1 MEDLI
6 AALHDKIAEL
16 LEQAQDLDAALQ
28 NAPQSESTVEKVA
41 DLLKRVCNALSE
53 TLKMLNDPQS
63 PLHVLARRL
72 ENTPLGALPQTLGKF
87 LEEHRQFLEKIVRL
101 PGPTVDKIIDYL
113 KDETEARYT
122 DVDVFDSADLIKTL
136 ESFRDLVCEIS
147 GYAHDLAF
155 VWDPQLIKPIVKG
168 VIGTCMAV
176 GDVTGAIIAHQDPTG
191 WVLVKAIK
199 STVSGVRTVKKS
211 INAIKERLPGWL
223 SKVKQGRMQRNNPP
237 PPRL

>member
-122 DVDVFDSADLIKTL
+122 DVDVFDSAGLIKTL

-147 GYAHDLAF
+147 ACTRMTLHLS
-155 VWDPQLIKPIVKG
+155 
-168 VIGTCMAV
+168 GTR
-176 GDVTGAIIAHQDPTG
+176 
-191 WVLVKAIK
+191 
-199 STVSGVRTVKKS
+199 SSS
-211 INAIKERLPGWL
+211 SRL
-223 SKVKQGRMQRNNPP
+223 
-237 PPRL
+237 